1 MQHAA
6 MRCYRPFRAVM
17 SRLTMQDTHRNKTM
31 QIPKTTPFLVV
42 TVGRDT
48 QSRTRE
54 GAVLFISC
62 QLQTL

>member
-6 MRCYRPFRAVM
+6 MRYYRPFRAVM
-17 SRLTMQDTHRNKTM
+17 SRLAVQDTHSNKTM
-31 QIPKTTPFLVV
+31 QILNTKSFLVV
-42 TVGRDT
+42 TLGRDT
-48 QSRTRE
+48 PSRVRE